1 MVTNETYIEGIGRR
15 KTASARVRITPA
27 KKQSIVINDKALEVY
42 FPTKDLQRTTL
53 ESVGDRLL
61 SISVHVHGGGISSQA
76 EAVRL
81 GAARALLKYD
91 PALRLDLK
99 RKGFLTRDSRAV
111 ERKKFGLKKARRA
124 PQFSK
129 R

>member
-1 MVTNETYIEGIGRR
+1 MATTERYTEGIGRR

-27 KKQSIVINDKALEVY
+27 KKLSVEVNDKTLEAY
-42 FPTKDLQRTTL
+42 FPTKDLQRMAL
-53 ESVGDRLL
+53 ESIGDRTFTMT
-61 SISVHVHGGGISSQA
+61 VHVQGGGISSQA
-76 EAVRL
+76 EAVRH

-91 PALRLDLK
+91 PALRIDLK
-99 RKGFLTRDSRAV
+99 QKGFLTRDSRAV

>member
-1 MVTNETYIEGIGRR
+1 MTTEKYIEGIGRR

-27 KKQSIVINDKALEVY
+27 KKFSIVVNDKPFETY
-42 FPTKDLQRTTL
+42 FPTKDLQRTAL
-53 ESVGDRLL
+53 ESLGERSMMVT
-61 SISVHVHGGGISSQA
+61 VHVHGGGISSQA
-76 EAVRL
+76 ESIRL
-81 GAARALLKYD
+81 GVARALLKYD

-99 RKGFLTRDSRAV
+99 KKGFLTRDQRSV

>member
-1 MVTNETYIEGIGRR
+1 MATTERYTEGVGRR

-27 KKQSIVINDKALEVY
+27 KKSAVTVNDKALEVY
-42 FPTKDLQRTTL
+42 FPTKDLQRTAM
-53 ESVGDRLL
+53 ESLGERTFVV
-61 SISVHVHGGGISSQA
+61 SVHVQGGGVSAQA
-76 EAVRL
+76 EAMRH

-99 RKGFLTRDSRAV
+99 KKGFLTRDSRAV